1 MTEGWGQPA
10 LSRRVRS
17 ESEIRAELARYA
29 KMCKGYHPKILWQ
42 LFCHGCTKRSVLQWV
57 LRERETC

>member
-1 MTEGWGQPA
+1 M
-10 LSRRVRS
+10 RS
-17 ESEIRAELARYA
+17 ESEIRAELAKYK

-57 LRERETC
+57 LGERETC